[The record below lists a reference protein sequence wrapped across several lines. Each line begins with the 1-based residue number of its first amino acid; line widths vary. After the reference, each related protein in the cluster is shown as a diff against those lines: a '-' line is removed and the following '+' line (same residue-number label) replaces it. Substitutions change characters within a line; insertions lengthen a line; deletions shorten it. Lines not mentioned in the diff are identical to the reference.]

1 MQKSLKHNMGY
12 GYIPEKILSFSE
24 IKESFINS
32 IDKKN
37 EENYLQRYL
46 NYNTCPGDIEVRK
59 TISKFFLKQSKIY
72 MNPNNIQITYGN
84 TFGLLIALQATLSK
98 GDKVLVEVPTFFN
111 AITQIQQ
118 ANYDII
124 PVERRSDGN
133 FDLDE
138 LEKLVIEHDIKGFY
152 TVASNSNPLGVSISF
167 EQRVRL
173 YHLSKKHKFY
183 IYSDDIY
190 ELLNLD
196 ESDAGIPIFF
206 CDEKVGNGDTSHLLN
221 YDNDSNEYI
230 IYMVSFNKLVCPQLK
245 VGFNLVH
252 SSLIKK
258 FEHLAVIKANGFGF
272 SQHLLRSYI
281 ELGHLEKMIEKQKII
296 LKNNR
301 DVLFNELSKCEYLEI
316 NKPSGGFFMFVRVK
330 ESVDVSLVHKK
341 REEYELNFLD
351 GFSCGPAD
359 IRKNMRFNY
368 LERFIRLSFSSLN
381 EEELLDAGKAFVN
394 LITNCLIKN

>member
-1 MQKSLKHNMGY
+1 MQVSLKHNMGY
-12 GYIPEKILSFSE
+12 GFIPEKILSFSE
-24 IKESFINS
+24 IKESFIDS
-32 IDKKN
+32 IDRK
-37 EENYLQRYL
+37 EEDYLQRFL
-46 NYNTCPGDIEVRK
+46 NYNICPGDIEVRK
-59 TISKFFLKQSKIY
+59 TISNFFVKQSKIY
-72 MNPNNIQITYGN
+72 MNPQNIQITYGN
-84 TFGLLIALQATLSK
+84 TFGLLIALQVTLSK

-124 PVERRSDGN
+124 PIERKSNGN
-133 FDLDE
+133 FDLEE
-138 LEKLVIEHDIKGFY
+138 LEKLVIEHNIKGFY
-152 TVASNSNPLGVSISF
+152 TVATNSNPLGVSISF
-167 EQRVRL
+167 EQKLKL
-173 YHLSKKHKFY
+173 YQLCKKYKFY

-196 ESDAGIPIFF
+196 DTGVRIPIFY

-252 SSLIKK
+252 SNLIKK
-258 FEHLAVIKANGFGF
+258 FEHLAVIKANDFGF

-281 ELGHLEKMIEKQKII
+281 ELGHLEKMIEKQKGI

-301 DVLFNELSKCEYLEI
+301 DVLFEELSKCEYLEI
-316 NKPSGGFFMFVRVK
+316 TKPSGGFFMFVRVK
-330 ESVDVSLVHKK
+330 ESINISEVHKK

-351 GFSCGPAD
+351 GYSCGPAD
-359 IRKNMRFNY
+359 IRKDSRFNY
-368 LERFIRLSFSSLN
+368 LERFIRLSFSSLG
-381 EEELLDAGKAFVN
+381 EEELLAAGKAFVK
-394 LITNCLIKN
+394 LITSCLIQK